1 MLEVTNPTL
10 KSVKTGQQINTTD
23 QGVIIRHVKLT
34 QKKKRLKKDFSN
46 YSGKS
51 NNKTQLKIN

>member
-34 QKKKRLKKDFSN
+34 QKKRLKKDFSN
-46 YSGKS
+46 YSGQS
-51 NNKTQLKIN
+51 NNKTQFKIN